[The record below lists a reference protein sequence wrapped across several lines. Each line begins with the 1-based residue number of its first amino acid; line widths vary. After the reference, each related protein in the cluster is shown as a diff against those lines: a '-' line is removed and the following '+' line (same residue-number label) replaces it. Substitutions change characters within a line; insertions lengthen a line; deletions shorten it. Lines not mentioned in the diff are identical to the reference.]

1 MQNKASEKSSAK
13 KPVKKVA
20 KKVTQKVIKKK
31 ETKKA
36 TKDPKKG
43 SAPKQIQ
50 QKDLDALVLEAKT
63 KEDVTP
69 EKYTQYLND
78 TFSPLLEK
86 LRAAGKL
93 TKGMSQQ
100 VKSMLR
106 FMYRSSNY
114 QASIL
119 ELQV

>member
-1 MQNKASEKSSAK
+1 M
-13 KPVKKVA
+13 
-20 KKVTQKVIKKK
+20 
-31 ETKKA
+31 
-36 TKDPKKG
+36 
-43 SAPKQIQ
+43 
-50 QKDLDALVLEAKT
+50 VLEAKT

-78 TFSPLLEK
+78 TFNPLLEK

-106 FMYRSSNY
+106 FVFRSSNY
-114 QASIL
+114 KASIL